1 VARYPY
7 PAIDNLPEHLAKE
20 IRARVAPDR
29 GNVWR
34 MLMWAQ
40 EAAGPFVDFSEAV
53 RHHSS
58 LEPRLRELIILRV
71 GHLCEADYEVHHHER
86 IGREVG
92 LSEHLIA
99 ATRDGPKASGFD
111 ATQSFVIEL
120 VDEMVKS
127 RKPSDASFKKAIDTL
142 GVRTLI
148 DILLLV
154 GFYQMACLFLRTF
167 EIDIEKPAAKG

>member
-1 VARYPY
+1 MARYPY
-7 PAIDNLPEHLAKE
+7 PPLDNLPEHLAKE
-20 IRARVAPDR
+20 VRARVAPDR

-58 LEPRLRELIILRV
+58 LEPKLRELIILRV
-71 GHLCEADYEVHHHER
+71 GNLSGAAYEVHHHER

-92 LSEHLIA
+92 MSEELIA
-99 ATRDGPKASGFD
+99 AARTGAAAPALD
-111 ATQSFVIEL
+111 ATQRFTVEL
-120 VDEMVKS
+120 VDEMVKN
-127 RKPSDASFKKAIDTL
+127 RQPSEANFKKAIDTF

-154 GFYQMACLFLRTF
+154 GFYQMACLFLLTF
-167 EIDIEKPAAKG
+167 QIDVEKPAAKG